1 MAKRCTL
8 KDVAIATGL
17 TVNSVSRALH
27 NKSDISELTKKRVT
41 ETAKRLGYVPNFAA
55 SSLKRGKSYT
65 VAILFDNLFNPYYN
79 IMTHYLTKYLAN
91 SGYDFLT
98 VIENG
103 EKITESTYEKL
114 LSRNVDGLLSFLE
127 PTEEFGKRA
136 AQAKFPVVVLGRH
149 CAQPQTDYVYTDDV
163 RGGYQA
169 AAYLIGKGCKN
180 LCFLADNL
188 DISCA
193 KEREEGFKKC
203 VTEKGVTGDIVQ
215 VRGRTYREMVD
226 EILENYPDCDG
237 IACFNDYIAMSA
249 QYLLQR
255 RDRTDIFVIGYDNIR
270 QEFKVPG
277 DCATIS
283 ADKDKLAEEAVNLLI
298 QRVEGLYEGASRR
311 RVMEVEV
318 VEYDEE

>member
-8 KDVAIATGL
+8 KDVAMATGL

-79 IMTHYLTKYLAN
+79 IMTHYLTKYLSR
-91 SGYDFLT
+91 SGYYFLT
-98 VIENG
+98 VVENG
-103 EKITESTYEKL
+103 EKITEATYEKL

-127 PTEEFGKRA
+127 PSEGFSNRAMQGKL
-136 AQAKFPVVVLGRH
+136 PVVVLGRH
-149 CAQPQTDYVYTDDV
+149 CAQSQMDYVYTDDV
-163 RGGYQA
+163 RGGYLA
-169 AAYLIGKGCKN
+169 AEYLIGKGCKN
-180 LCFLADNL
+180 LCFLVDNL

-193 KEREEGFKKC
+193 KERSDGFSKC
-203 VTEKGVTGDIVQ
+203 VSEKDVQ
-215 VRGRTYREMVD
+215 GEVVLVRDHTYQEMLD
-226 EILENYPDCDG
+226 EVLTNHPACDG
-237 IACFNDYIAMSA
+237 IACFNDYIAMST

-255 RDRTDIFVIGYDNIR
+255 RNRTDICVIGYDNIR

-283 ADKDKLAEEAVNLLI
+283 ADKDKLAEESVNLLI
-298 QRVEGLYEGASRR
+298 QRVEGLYEGASRS
-311 RVMEVEV
+311 RVLEVNV
-318 VEYDEE
+318 VEYGEE

>member
-41 ETAKRLGYVPNFAA
+41 EAAKRLGYVPNSAA
-55 SSLKRGKSYT
+55 SSLKSGKSYT

-79 IMTHYLTKYLAN
+79 IMTYYLSKYLER

-98 VIENG
+98 VVENG
-103 EKITESTYEKL
+103 EKITEATFEKL

-127 PTEEFGKRA
+127 PSAEFGERA
-136 AQAKFPVVVLGRH
+136 VQGKFPVVVLGRH
-149 CAQPQTDYVYTDDV
+149 CAQPQMDYVYTDDV
-163 RGGYQA
+163 RGGYLA
-169 AAYLIGKGCKN
+169 AEYLIGKGCKN
-180 LCFLADNL
+180 LCFLVDDL

-193 KEREEGFKKC
+193 KERSEGFEKC
-203 VTEKGVTGDIVQ
+203 VAEKGV
-215 VRGRTYREMVD
+215 RGVTVLMRGHTYGETAQ
-226 EILENYPDCDG
+226 EIMEKYPDCDG
-237 IACFNDYIAMSA
+237 VACFNDYIAMSA
-249 QYLLQR
+249 QYYLQR
-255 RDRTDIFVIGYDNIR
+255 RGRTDICVIGYDNIR
-270 QEFKVPG
+270 REFKVPG
-277 DCATIS
+277 ECATVS
-283 ADKDKLAEEAVNLLI
+283 SDKDELAREAVDLLI

-311 RVMEVEV
+311 RVLDVET